1 MRIPQPARD
10 LPAGETTVNEKPLDV
25 PELLKATSAS
35 GVSSQG
41 SVRLVVP
48 SVQVSAPPAVLVLM
62 PTMAVTH
69 TNPYGMGMRGM
80 MQSGPGL
87 PRETLEPSGMTATRE
102 AQRILGGGDS
112 GIPLLERGQPFFDKN
127 DRGDRRLS

>member
-48 SVQVSAPPAVLVLM
+48 SVQVSAPPAVPVLM

-80 MQSGPGL
+80 MQTMQPGMWAL
-87 PRETLEPSGMTATRE
+87 TAQQQQ
-102 AQRILGGGDS
+102 AHLHGLGLMGHPYDRMMRAAWWPGGA
-112 GIPLLERGQPFFDKN
+112 
-127 DRGDRRLS
+127 